1 MKFYYTLLICIISIS
16 LFIPAFGHGTGI
28 ESSPFVKVD
37 DRDIRVTVE
46 QLELDNYESDKKFF
60 QIHAYDR
67 TNNQTLEDIN
77 FDIKLFKNDELLLS
91 NSFYEQEGLL
101 VLDLNTNE
109 SGIFTFHII
118 INSEDQFGTITDLE
132 TVNEVS
138 ITEVTHHLQTVE
150 QVPVEFR
157 VKSYYDSI
165 TRFVYNQTEQT
176 AKIIIPF
183 DWKEQNISHTSVVH
197 AEIMFPKNF
206 VSFLTPNYFGT
217 ANGIDLFKSS
227 IFIDDYSEEESRL
240 VHFVLLKDHLRY
252 LKAEMKSMNSEIPD
266 VLELVLKRGEEIKF
280 PISAL
285 TISEEYQVD
294 LAWDPK
300 KIEPN
305 IKTKFIYTFRDPYT
319 LAPIRD
325 SDYTFTL
332 LQNNKEIFSKS
343 SYAKIGGDWTD
354 YTFSEQETGVTVAR
368 FSNISGSGQETEFAF
383 IVLESGKSNVVSIP
397 LWIKDHAKWWVEG
410 VFDDNTYADGIEYM
424 INVGII
430 VIPVIQNDVENQ
442 DAIIPEWVKNTAGW
456 WANDEIPD
464 SAYVNAI
471 QYLIKEGIITVT

>member
-1 MKFYYTLLICIISIS
+1 MKFYFTLLVCIISIS

-46 QLELDNYESDKKFF
+46 QLDLDNYESDKKFF

-157 VKSYYDSI
+157 VKSYYDDI

-183 DWKEQNISHTSVVH
+183 DLKEQNISHASVVH
-197 AEIMFPKNF
+197 AEIMFPQSF
-206 VSFLTPNYFGT
+206 VDFLAPNYTGT
-217 ANGIDLFKSS
+217 ANEIELFKSS
-227 IFIDDYSEEESRL
+227 IFIDDYSEEENRI

-252 LKAEMKSMNSEIPD
+252 IKTQMKDMNSEIPD

-294 LAWDPK
+294 LSWDPK
-300 KIEPN
+300 EIRPGIE
-305 IKTKFIYTFRDPYT
+305 TKFIYTFRDTYD
-319 LAPIRD
+319 LGPIRD
-325 SDYTFTL
+325 SDYTLTL

-343 SYAKIGGDWTD
+343 AYAKIGADFTD

-383 IVLESGKSNVVSIP
+383 IVLESEKSDVVSIP
-397 LWIKDHAKWWVEG
+397 VWIKDHAKWWAEG

-430 VIPVIQNDVENQ
+430 VIPVTQSGAENQ

-471 QYLIKEGIITVT
+471 QYLIKEGIITIT